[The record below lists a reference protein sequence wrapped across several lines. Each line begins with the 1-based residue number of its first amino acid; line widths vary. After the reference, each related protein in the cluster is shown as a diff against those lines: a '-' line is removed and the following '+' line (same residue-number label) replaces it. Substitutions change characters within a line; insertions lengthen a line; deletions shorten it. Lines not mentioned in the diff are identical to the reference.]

1 MDRRTF
7 LGALASGLLAA
18 PLAAEAQ
25 PAGKI
30 PRIGYVSGTGDPK
43 TPGPQVEAFRRG
55 LRDLSYVEGKTI
67 LVEYRFAEGKLD
79 LAPALVA
86 ELVQLNVDVLVATF
100 SVAIHA
106 AKRAT
111 NKIPIVFLTG
121 VDPVE
126 IGLVDSL
133 ARPGGNLTGFT
144 RLTVELS
151 GKRLELLKDVV
162 PRLSRVGI
170 LWDADAPAPA
180 NAFKEYE
187 AAAGRLKIKLQ
198 SLEVRGPNPDLE
210 GAFQTAA
217 KGRTDALVAVINP
230 TIHHHWK
237 QVANLAI
244 KNRTPS
250 LCERSDYV
258 EAGCLM
264 SYSSTDDQYRR
275 AAVYVDKILKGA
287 KPADLPI
294 EVPTKFELVINL
306 KTAKALGLT
315 IPPSL
320 LQRAD
325 QVIE

>member
-1 MDRRTF
+1 VISRRAF
-7 LGALASGLLAA
+7 LHAAAGVVLA

-25 PAGKI
+25 PARI

-43 TPGPQVEAFRRG
+43 TPGLQIEAFRRG
-55 LRDLSYVEGKTI
+55 LRDLSYVEGENI

-121 VDPVE
+121 LDPVE

-133 ARPGGNLTGFT
+133 AHPGANLTGFT

-151 GKRLELLKDVV
+151 GKRLALLKDVV

-237 QVANLAI
+237 QIANLAI

-275 AAVYVDKILKGA
+275 AATYVDKILKGA

-294 EVPTKFELVINL
+294 EVPTTFELVINL